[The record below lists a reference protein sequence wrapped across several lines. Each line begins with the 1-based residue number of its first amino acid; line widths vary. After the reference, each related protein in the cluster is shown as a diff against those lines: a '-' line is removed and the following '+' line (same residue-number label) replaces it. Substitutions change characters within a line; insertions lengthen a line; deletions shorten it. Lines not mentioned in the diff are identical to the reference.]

1 MSIQIVNVN
10 KRFGAFTALNNVTL
24 DVPAGGLLALLGPSG
39 SGKTTLL
46 RIIAGL
52 EHADE
57 GAIHFENTDVSRLA
71 ARDRD
76 VGFVFQHYALFRQM
90 TVFENVA
97 FGLRVRKVSNA
108 EVKARVREL
117 LGLVRLDGLERRYP
131 AELSGGQRQR
141 VALARALAVRP
152 KLLLLDE
159 PFGALDAKVRQELR
173 TWLRKL
179 HEEMHVTTVFVTHDQ
194 EEAFEVAD
202 QVVVMRQGQIEQA
215 GSPQE
220 VFDHPATPFVM
231 DFLGHVNVFHGR
243 LEAGKMHL
251 GDFAVDYPE
260 YRHAESRTATA
271 YVRPHEVE
279 LHRLRNHDSS
289 LPVKVVHVNPAGAVT
304 RVRLHSDSFGVALNV
319 DLSADRY
326 HELMPQPGDELFAT
340 PKRVRVFVPDD
351 YAI

>member
-1 MSIQIVNVN
+1 MSIRIENVT
-10 KRFGAFTALNNVTL
+10 KRFGTFTALKKVTL
-24 DVPAGGLLALLGPSG
+24 DVPPGGLLALLGPSG

-57 GAIHFENTDVSRLA
+57 GSIHFEDADVSRLA

-97 FGLRVRKVSNA
+97 FGLRVRRVPQA
-108 EVKARVREL
+108 EVKARVTEL
-117 LGLVRLDGLERRYP
+117 LRLVRLESLERRYP

-260 YRHAESRTATA
+260 YRNTESRNATA

-279 LHRLRNHDSS
+279 LHRSPHHESS

-304 RVRLHSDSFGVALNV
+304 RVRLQSDSFGVALNV
-319 DLSADRY
+319 DLSAERY
-326 HELMPQPGDELFAT
+326 HELKPRLGDELFAT
-340 PKRVRVFVPDD
+340 PKRVRVFVPED
-351 YAI
+351 YVI

>member
-1 MSIQIVNVN
+1 MSINIQNVT
-10 KRFGAFTALNNVTL
+10 KTFGKFTALKNVSL
-24 DVPAGGLLALLGPSG
+24 NVSSGCLLALLGPSG

-52 EHADE
+52 EQADS
-57 GAIHFENTDVSRLA
+57 GSILYQDVDVTRKA

-76 VGFVFQHYALFRQM
+76 VGFVFQHYALFKHM

-97 FGLRVRKVSNA
+97 FGMRVRKAPSA
-108 EVKARVREL
+108 EVKARVDEL
-117 LGLVRLDGLERRYP
+117 LALVRLDGLERRYP
-131 AELSGGQRQR
+131 SELSGGQRQR

-152 KLLLLDE
+152 RMLLLDE

-202 QVVVMRQGQIEQA
+202 QVVVMQQGKIEQS

-220 VFDHPATPFVM
+220 VFDQPATPFVM

-243 LEAGKMHL
+243 LEDGQMHL
-251 GDFAVDYPE
+251 QGFAVDYPE
-260 YRHAESRTATA
+260 YQKSGSQSAKA
-271 YVRPHEVE
+271 YIRPHEID
-279 LHRLRNHDSS
+279 LDQTPRFGAS
-289 LPVKVVHVNPAGAVT
+289 LPVKVLHVNPAGAVT
-304 RVRLHSDSFGVALNV
+304 RVRVISEPFGVSLNI
-319 DLSADRY
+319 DLPPDRY
-326 HELMPQPGDELFAT
+326 SELKVKAGDELFAT
-340 PKRVRVFVPDD
+340 PKRVRVFMPED
-351 YAI
+351 YSI

>member
-1 MSIQIVNVN
+1 MSINIQNVT
-10 KRFGAFTALNNVTL
+10 KTFGKFTALKNVSL
-24 DVPAGGLLALLGPSG
+24 NVPSGCLLALLGPSG

-52 EHADE
+52 EQADSGSILYQDE
-57 GAIHFENTDVSRLA
+57 DVTRKA

-76 VGFVFQHYALFRQM
+76 IGFVFQHYALFKHM

-97 FGLRVRKVSNA
+97 FGMRVRKAPSA
-108 EVKARVREL
+108 EVKARVDEL
-117 LGLVRLDGLERRYP
+117 LALVRLDGLERRYP
-131 AELSGGQRQR
+131 SELSGGQRQR

-152 KLLLLDE
+152 RMLLLDE

-202 QVVVMRQGQIEQA
+202 QVVVMQQGKIEQS

-220 VFDHPATPFVM
+220 VFDQPATPFVM

-243 LEAGKMHL
+243 LEDGQMHL
-251 GDFAVDYPE
+251 QGFAVDYPE
-260 YRHAESRTATA
+260 YQKSGSQSAKA
-271 YVRPHEVE
+271 YIRPHEID
-279 LHRLRNHDSS
+279 LDQSPRFGAS
-289 LPVKVVHVNPAGAVT
+289 LPVKVLHVNPAGAVT
-304 RVRLHSDSFGVALNV
+304 RVRVISEPFGVSLNI
-319 DLSADRY
+319 DLPPDRY
-326 HELMPQPGDELFAT
+326 LELKVKAGDELFAT
-340 PKRVRVFVPDD
+340 PKRVRVFMPED
-351 YAI
+351 YSI